1 MIGGSVLGLLAGL
14 VAPLTLAFATPI
26 IGAVG
31 IILYAWAG
39 LVPTVLFGLAGA
51 ITSSLLGGRV
61 FVGMFAVAVLLPAGI
76 AIWAV
81 RKKMDYKK
89 CMRVSV
95 FVQTA
100 AFLLALALVWL
111 NVRGNLVDMLVE
123 GLTETLRNLPPEYMS
138 DYMDNMLMALAGN
151 SLFGQSASSVDL
163 AKGYLDAAERE
174 VLIAEYGALI
184 ADAYKVGLAGMILP
198 GCVLTGV
205 VSVAAPMWI
214 WARRGDERGIRRL
227 PMSEWRVDANA
238 AIGLPVCAVISY
250 ILACTGY
257 PGGEAVWYAVWQLY
271 LLILKFQCMGALSR
285 MGKRGGASPFMR
297 GAMLFMVWTMASGFA
312 SFAGAVSLYFGSK
325 GLISEFIRKKK
336 KDQEGEQ

>member
-14 VAPLTLAFATPI
+14 FAPLTLAFATPI
-26 IGAVG
+26 IGVVG
-31 IILYAWAG
+31 TILYAWAG
-39 LVPTVLFGLAGA
+39 LAPAVLFGLAGA
-51 ITSSLLGGRV
+51 MTSALLGGRV
-61 FVGMFAVAVLLPAGI
+61 FVGVFAMAVLLPAGI
-76 AIWAV
+76 AIWAI

-89 CMRVSV
+89 CMCVSV
-95 FVQTA
+95 FAQTA

-123 GLTETLRNLPPEYMS
+123 GLTETLRNLPS

-184 ADAYKVGLAGMILP
+184 ADTYKVGLAGMLLS

-205 VSVAAPMWI
+205 VNVAAPVWI

-238 AIGLPVCAVISY
+238 AIGLPICAVISY
-250 ILACTGY
+250 ILARTGY

-325 GLISEFIRKKK
+325 GLISESIRKKK
-336 KDQEGEQ
+336 KDQEGDQ